1 MNQILNPICFCIFLC
16 IYIYG
21 TPPKPRFHY
30 FTMIFTIVYDIECMV
45 INCSK
50 LRYNY
55 NNEWS
60 VQWSVHEYIFS
71 FKYLFCNFTS
81 PRPLENFICDA
92 SFDLAV
98 TSFVQNVLMKPFK
111 RQFTTAHLLWK
122 LWRPRSHVLW
132 LRQSQRRA
140 RTWRWHRVAGTWSLR
155 TIFGSAL
162 ENLYMVKPASLTSLA
177 LTKPSSAHCTHDV
190 SFPSTSISRA

>member
-1 MNQILNPICFCIFLC
+1 MEKQKKQKNNILSLLPNLFHFQDLWIFFWLFFWFSRSFFGFASFC
-16 IYIYG
+16 Y
-21 TPPKPRFHY
+21 PRLLENVF
-30 FTMIFTIVYDIECMV
+30 F
-45 INCSK
+45 
-50 LRYNY
+50 
-55 NNEWS
+55 
-60 VQWSVHEYIFS
+60 
-71 FKYLFCNFTS
+71 FKYLFCNFSST
-81 PRPLENFICDA
+81 RHLENFICDA

>member
-1 MNQILNPICFCIFLC
+1 MVFSKFFWFCIFLLPKTSGKLFFLN
-16 IYIYG
+16 IYFVISH
-21 TPPKPRFHY
+21 PQ
-30 FTMIFTIVYDIECMV
+30 DIWK
-45 INCSK
+45 I
-50 LRYNY
+50 
-55 NNEWS
+55 
-60 VQWSVHEYIFS
+60 
-71 FKYLFCNFTS
+71 
-81 PRPLENFICDA
+81 ICDA

>member
-1 MNQILNPICFCIFLC
+1 MPNLFHFQDLWKIVFLFFF
-16 IYIYG
+16 G
-21 TPPKPRFHY
+21 FLEVFLVLHLSATQDFWK
-30 FTMIFTIVYDIECMV
+30 IV
-45 INCSK
+45 
-50 LRYNY
+50 
-55 NNEWS
+55 
-60 VQWSVHEYIFS
+60 F
-71 FKYLFCNFTS
+71 FKYLFCNFSS
-81 PRPLENFICDA
+81 PRHLENFICDA

>member
-1 MNQILNPICFCIFLC
+1 METLWGGPLREKSKNLGKTKKTKKNNILSLLPNLFHFQDLWKIGFFVFFGFLVFSKFFWFCIFLL
-16 IYIYG
+16 
-21 TPPKPRFHY
+21 P
-30 FTMIFTIVYDIECMV
+30 IV
-45 INCSK
+45 
-50 LRYNY
+50 
-55 NNEWS
+55 
-60 VQWSVHEYIFS
+60 F
-71 FKYLFCNFTS
+71 FKYLFCNFSS
-81 PRPLENFICDA
+81 PRHLENFIWDA

-177 LTKPSSAHCTHDV
+177 LTKPSSAYCTHDV